1 MTIPKVLL
9 EFQGLGIGEKIVFAE
24 MLYLSQRALPGDAA
38 EVYYPTLAART
49 GTCTI
54 RARRRA
60 LALQDA
66 GLIEITRDDY
76 TLGYRILPTTLAEAC
91 RAGP

>member
-9 EFQGLGIGEKIVFAE
+9 EYQGLGIGEKIVFAE

-38 EVYYPTLAART
+38 EIFYPTLAART
-49 GTCTI
+49 GTCAN
-54 RARRRA
+54 RARARA
-60 LALQDA
+60 LKLQDA
-66 GLIEITRDDY
+66 GLIEITRDDF
-76 TLGYRILPTTLAEAC
+76 TLGYRILPTPLAEAC